1 MHGPRPEQGGTL
13 PGPQVERCE
22 VKPRA
27 AHSDER
33 STRRDALCPASK
45 ELAVNRQE
53 LSPATK
59 ELAAN
64 RKELSPDRA
73 AAAKVAETQPPL
85 DAVRWDLDG
94 VRFVLD
100 AMRLLLDAVRFA
112 LDAAT

>member
-1 MHGPRPEQGGTL
+1 MPIRTSAISFAGAAQIMDGFATNL
-13 PGPQVERCE
+13 VE
-22 VKPRA
+22 V
-27 AHSDER
+27 
-33 STRRDALCPASK
+33 
-45 ELAVNRQE
+45 
-53 LSPATK
+53 
-59 ELAAN
+59 
-64 RKELSPDRA
+64 ELSPDRA